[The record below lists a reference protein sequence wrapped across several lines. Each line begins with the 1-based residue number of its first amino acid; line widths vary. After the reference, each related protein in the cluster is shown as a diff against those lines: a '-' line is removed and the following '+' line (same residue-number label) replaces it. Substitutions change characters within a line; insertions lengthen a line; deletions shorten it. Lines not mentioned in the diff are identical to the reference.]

1 MKNFTVGPVTMS
13 QEVLGLGS
21 EQIPYFRTAEF
32 SKIMFENEAMI
43 LRVVNAP
50 GRSRAVFLTGSGTS
64 GMEAAVLNLFDS
76 SDKVLVINGGSFG
89 TRFAEICRVYGIPHE
104 EVKLSFGKQIT
115 ANDLAPFENQGFTG
129 LLVNIHETST
139 GVLYDAELLS
149 VFCRRNNLKF
159 VVDAIS
165 SFLADPFD
173 MAAIGADAVIIG
185 SQKAIALPPGI
196 SSVLLSSRAS
206 DAIYSRERIPCFYL
220 NLKEALKNGERGQT
234 PFTPAVG
241 ILLQMHKR
249 LSGILVRGAAEEIQ
263 KTKQFAQ
270 VFRAR
275 ILEFPFAIAS
285 ESCSNAAT
293 SLRVLPECKSTAFEI
308 FEMLKNEYGIFVCP
322 NGGEL
327 RDTVF
332 RVGHIGELAEN
343 DYEALFAAFED
354 MKASGKI

>member
-1 MKNFTVGPVTMS
+1 MRNFTVGPVTMS
-13 QEVLGLGS
+13 QDVLNIGS

-32 SKIMFENEAMI
+32 SKVMLENEVMI
-43 LRVVNAP
+43 LRAANASA
-50 GRSRAVFLTGSGTS
+50 GSRAVFLTGSGTS

-76 SDKVLVINGGSFG
+76 NDRVLVVNGGSFG
-89 TRFAEICRVYGIPHE
+89 ARFAEICRVYGIPHE

-115 ANDLAPFENQGFTG
+115 EADLAPFENRGFTG

-149 VFCRRNNLKF
+149 AFCRRNNLKF

-165 SFLADPFD
+165 SFLADPLD
-173 MAAIGADAVIIG
+173 MSSIGADAVIVG

-196 SSVLLSSRAS
+196 SVVLLSPRACEVIS
-206 DAIYSRERIPCFYL
+206 SRERIPCFYL
-220 NLKEALKNGERGQT
+220 NLKEALENGERGQT

-249 LSGILVRGAAEEIQ
+249 LSGILAKGVAGEIR

-270 VFRAR
+270 IFRER
-275 ILEFPFAIAS
+275 IAEFPFVIAS
-285 ESCSNAAT
+285 ESCSNAVT

-308 FEMLKNEYGIFVCP
+308 FETLKNEYGIFVCP
-322 NGGEL
+322 NGGDL

-332 RVGHIGELAEN
+332 RVGHIGELTIN
-343 DYEALFAAFED
+343 DYDALLVAFRD
-354 MKASGKI
+354 MKSSGRI

>member
-1 MKNFTVGPVTMS
+1 MRNFTVGPVAMS
-13 QEVLGLGS
+13 QDILNIGS

-32 SKIMFENEAMI
+32 SKLMLENEAMI
-43 LRVVNAP
+43 LRAANAP
-50 GRSRAVFLTGSGTS
+50 AGSRAVFLTGSGTS
-64 GMEAAVLNLFDS
+64 GMEAAVVNLFDED
-76 SDKVLVINGGSFG
+76 DKVLVVNGGSFG
-89 TRFAEICRVYGIPHE
+89 ARFAEICRVYGIPHE

-149 VFCRRNNLKF
+149 AFCRRNNLKF

-173 MAAIGADAVIIG
+173 MSKIGADAVIVG

-196 SSVLLSSRAS
+196 SAVLLSSRACEVIS
-206 DAIYSRERIPCFYL
+206 LRERIRCFYL

-249 LSGILVRGAAEEIQ
+249 LSGILTRGVAEEIR
-263 KTKQFAQ
+263 KAKRLAQ
-270 VFRAR
+270 YFRER
-275 ILEFPFAIAS
+275 IANFPFVVAS
-285 ESCSNAAT
+285 ESCSNAVT

-308 FEMLKNEYGIFVCP
+308 FEILKNEYGIFVCP
-322 NGGEL
+322 NGGDL
-327 RDTVF
+327 RDSVF
-332 RVGHIGELAEN
+332 RVGHIGELTAN
-343 DYEALFAAFED
+343 DYEALFSAFED
-354 MKASGKI
+354 MKSSGKI